1 MPVPGSGMEEAN
13 RGADSSR
20 GWAGSETF
28 LFFST
33 ETIQPMTSQDFIR
46 TEAANT
52 DRIILYRE
60 GLFWKAY
67 ERSAFAVCSQ
77 VRAFKTTKKALKTLG
92 GGHLVSIGFP
102 AASENAVCGA
112 LECVS
117 REQDR
122 VVFAAPRAVDA
133 AEFEVWKAAQPLK
146 EAVRRTKTAVVA
158 VDAGAA
164 AAAADAGAGFGGA
177 AGVAGGAAGVAG
189 GAAGVA
195 GGAAGGAAGVAGG
208 AAGVAGG
215 AAGVAGGAAA
225 DVAGT
230 GAVAAGPVIV
240 SGSGFAAGPGFV
252 WGSGIA
258 VAGNSAASGPLPE
271 FVSGPGIAV
280 AGNPAAAGPLPEER
294 MRSPSEAESRPGMRY
309 AEADFSLTAAC
320 RVAGAL
326 KEFNLAEKTPL
337 ECMMFLSELKKMIH
351 SI

>member
-1 MPVPGSGMEEAN
+1 
-13 RGADSSR
+13 
-20 GWAGSETF
+20 
-28 LFFST
+28 
-33 ETIQPMTSQDFIR
+33 MTSQDFIR

-112 LECVS
+112 LECIS

-146 EAVRRTKTAVVA
+146 EAVRRTKTAV
-158 VDAGAA
+158 AA
-164 AAAADAGAGFGGA
+164 ADADVAAADVVADAGAGFGGA
-177 AGVAGGAAGVAG
+177 AGVAGGAA
-189 GAAGVA
+189 
-195 GGAAGGAAGVAGG
+195 
-208 AAGVAGG
+208 
-215 AAGVAGGAAA
+215 A
-225 DVAGT
+225 DIAGT
-230 GAVAAGPVIV
+230 GAVAAGPGFV
-240 SGSGFAAGPGFV
+240 SGSGFVSGPGIAAGPGFAA
-252 WGSGIA
+252 GPGIA

-271 FVSGPGIAV
+271 FVSGPGIAAGPGIAV
-280 AGNPAAAGPLPEER
+280 AGNPAASGPLPEER

>member
-1 MPVPGSGMEEAN
+1 MGRTRPG
-13 RGADSSR
+13 
-20 GWAGSETF
+20 AGRARKPF
-28 LFFST
+28 FFFST

-112 LECVS
+112 LECIS
-117 REQDR
+117 RGQDR

-146 EAVRRTKTAVVA
+146 EAVRRTKTAVA
-158 VDAGAA
+158 VDADVA

-189 GAAGVA
+189 GAV
-195 GGAAGGAAGVAGG
+195 
-208 AAGVAGG
+208 
-215 AAGVAGGAAA
+215 A

-230 GAVAAGPVIV
+230 GAVAAGPGIV

-252 WGSGIA
+252 SGPGIAAGPGFAAGPGIA

-271 FVSGPGIAV
+271 FVSGPGIAAGPGIAV

>member
-1 MPVPGSGMEEAN
+1 
-13 RGADSSR
+13 
-20 GWAGSETF
+20 
-28 LFFST
+28 
-33 ETIQPMTSQDFIR
+33 MTSQDFIR

-92 GGHLVSIGFP
+92 GGHLV
-102 AASENAVCGA
+102 
-112 LECVS
+112 
-117 REQDR
+117 EQDR

-146 EAVRRTKTAVVA
+146 EAVRRTKTAVAA
-158 VDAGAA
+158 VDA
-164 AAAADAGAGFGGA
+164 D
-177 AGVAGGAAGVAG
+177 V
-189 GAAGVA
+189 
-195 GGAAGGAAGVAGG
+195 
-208 AAGVAGG
+208 
-215 AAGVAGGAAA
+215 AAA
-225 DVAGT
+225 DV
-230 GAVAAGPVIV
+230 VATDSA
-240 SGSGFAAGPGFV
+240 PGH
-252 WGSGIA
+252 
-258 VAGNSAASGPLPE
+258 
-271 FVSGPGIAV
+271 
-280 AGNPAAAGPLPEER
+280 LPEER

-326 KEFNLAEKTPL
+326 KEFNLAEKTPV

>member
-1 MPVPGSGMEEAN
+1 
-13 RGADSSR
+13 
-20 GWAGSETF
+20 
-28 LFFST
+28 
-33 ETIQPMTSQDFIR
+33 MTSKDFIR
-46 TEAANT
+46 AEAENT
-52 DRIILYRE
+52 DRITLYRE

-112 LECVS
+112 LECIS

-133 AEFEVWKAAQPLK
+133 DV
-146 EAVRRTKTAVVA
+146 
-158 VDAGAA
+158 
-164 AAAADAGAGFGGA
+164 
-177 AGVAGGAAGVAG
+177 
-189 GAAGVA
+189 
-195 GGAAGGAAGVAGG
+195 
-208 AAGVAGG
+208 
-215 AAGVAGGAAA
+215 AAA
-225 DVAGT
+225 DV
-230 GAVAAGPVIV
+230 VATDSA
-240 SGSGFAAGPGFV
+240 PGH
-252 WGSGIA
+252 
-258 VAGNSAASGPLPE
+258 
-271 FVSGPGIAV
+271 
-280 AGNPAAAGPLPEER
+280 LPEER

>member
-1 MPVPGSGMEEAN
+1 
-13 RGADSSR
+13 
-20 GWAGSETF
+20 
-28 LFFST
+28 
-33 ETIQPMTSQDFIR
+33 MTSQDFIR

-102 AASENAVCGA
+102 AASKNAVCGA
-112 LECVS
+112 LECIS

-146 EAVRRTKTAVVA
+146 EAVRRTKTAVA
-158 VDAGAA
+158 VDAGA
-164 AAAADAGAGFGGA
+164 GL
-177 AGVAGGAAGVAG
+177 
-189 GAAGVA
+189 
-195 GGAAGGAAGVAGG
+195 
-208 AAGVAGG
+208 
-215 AAGVAGGAAA
+215 GGAAA

-230 GAVAAGPVIV
+230 GAVAAGP
-240 SGSGFAAGPGFV
+240 
-252 WGSGIA
+252 
-258 VAGNSAASGPLPE
+258 
-271 FVSGPGIAV
+271 GIAV
-280 AGNPAAAGPLPEER
+280 AGNPAVAGHLPEER

>member
-146 EAVRRTKTAVVA
+146 EAVRRTKTAVA
-158 VDAGAA
+158 VDA
-164 AAAADAGAGFGGA
+164 D
-177 AGVAGGAAGVAG
+177 V
-189 GAAGVA
+189 
-195 GGAAGGAAGVAGG
+195 
-208 AAGVAGG
+208 
-215 AAGVAGGAAA
+215 AAA
-225 DVAGT
+225 DVVAT
-230 GAVAAGPVIV
+230 GAVAA
-240 SGSGFAAGPGFV
+240 
-252 WGSGIA
+252 
-258 VAGNSAASGPLPE
+258 
-271 FVSGPGIAV
+271 GPGIAV
-280 AGNPAAAGPLPEER
+280 AGNPAVAGHLPEER

>member
-1 MPVPGSGMEEAN
+1 MGRTRPG
-13 RGADSSR
+13 
-20 GWAGSETF
+20 AGRARKPF
-28 LFFST
+28 FFFST

-112 LECVS
+112 LECIS

-146 EAVRRTKTAVVA
+146 EAVRRTKTAVAA
-158 VDAGAA
+158 VDADVAA

-177 AGVAGGAAGVAG
+177 AGVAGGAVA
-189 GAAGVA
+189 
-195 GGAAGGAAGVAGG
+195 
-208 AAGVAGG
+208 
-215 AAGVAGGAAA
+215 
-225 DVAGT
+225 DIAGT
-230 GAVAAGPVIV
+230 GAVAAGPGFV
-240 SGSGFAAGPGFV
+240 SGSGFAAGPGIV
-252 WGSGIA
+252 SGPGIA

-271 FVSGPGIAV
+271 FVSGPGIAAGPGIAV

>member
-1 MPVPGSGMEEAN
+1 MEEAN

-20 GWAGSETF
+20 GRAGSETF
-28 LFFST
+28 LFFQYGNDST
-33 ETIQPMTSQDFIR
+33 DDESGFHSHRGGQHRPDHSLPRGAFLESLR
-46 TEAANT
+46 AFGVRRVFAG
-52 DRIILYRE
+52 E
-60 GLFWKAY
+60 GLQDHEEGFEDA
-67 ERSAFAVCSQ
+67 R
-77 VRAFKTTKKALKTLG
+77 R

-112 LECVS
+112 LECIS

-146 EAVRRTKTAVVA
+146 EAVRRTKTAVAA
-158 VDAGAA
+158 VDA
-164 AAAADAGAGFGGA
+164 D
-177 AGVAGGAAGVAG
+177 V
-189 GAAGVA
+189 
-195 GGAAGGAAGVAGG
+195 
-208 AAGVAGG
+208 
-215 AAGVAGGAAA
+215 AAA
-225 DVAGT
+225 DV
-230 GAVAAGPVIV
+230 VATDSA
-240 SGSGFAAGPGFV
+240 PGH
-252 WGSGIA
+252 
-258 VAGNSAASGPLPE
+258 
-271 FVSGPGIAV
+271 
-280 AGNPAAAGPLPEER
+280 LPEER

>member
-1 MPVPGSGMEEAN
+1 
-13 RGADSSR
+13 
-20 GWAGSETF
+20 
-28 LFFST
+28 
-33 ETIQPMTSQDFIR
+33 MTSQDFIR

-112 LECVS
+112 LECIS

-146 EAVRRTKTAVVA
+146 EAVRRTKTAVAA

-164 AAAADAGAGFGGA
+164 AAAAVAADAGAGFGGA
-177 AGVAGGAAGVAG
+177 AGVAGGAVGVAG
-189 GAAGVA
+189 GAV
-195 GGAAGGAAGVAGG
+195 
-208 AAGVAGG
+208 
-215 AAGVAGGAAA
+215 A

-230 GAVAAGPVIV
+230 GAVAAGPGFV

-252 WGSGIA
+252 SGPGIAAGPGFAAGPGIA

-280 AGNPAAAGPLPEER
+280 AGNPAASGPLPEER

>member
-92 GGHLVSIGFP
+92 GGHLLSIGFP

-112 LECVS
+112 LECIS

-146 EAVRRTKTAVVA
+146 EAVRRTKPAAV
-158 VDAGAA
+158 
-164 AAAADAGAGFGGA
+164 ADAGAGLGGA
-177 AGVAGGAAGVAG
+177 AGVAGGAVA
-189 GAAGVA
+189 V
-195 GGAAGGAAGVAGG
+195 
-208 AAGVAGG
+208 
-215 AAGVAGGAAA
+215 
-225 DVAGT
+225 GT
-230 GAVAAGPVIV
+230 GVVAAGPGAV
-240 SGSGFAAGPGFV
+240 SGPGFAA
-252 WGSGIA
+252 
-258 VAGNSAASGPLPE
+258 
-271 FVSGPGIAV
+271 GPGIAV
-280 AGNPAAAGPLPEER
+280 AGNPAAAGHLPEEQ
-294 MRSPSEAESRPGMRY
+294 MRSSSEAEPRPGMRCT
-309 AEADFSLTAAC
+309 EADFSLTAAC

>member
-1 MPVPGSGMEEAN
+1 MGRTRPG
-13 RGADSSR
+13 
-20 GWAGSETF
+20 AGRARKPF
-28 LFFST
+28 FFFST

-112 LECVS
+112 LECIS

-146 EAVRRTKTAVVA
+146 EAVRRTKTVVAA

-177 AGVAGGAAGVAG
+177 AGVAGGAV
-189 GAAGVA
+189 
-195 GGAAGGAAGVAGG
+195 
-208 AAGVAGG
+208 
-215 AAGVAGGAAA
+215 A
-225 DVAGT
+225 DVAAT
-230 GAVAAGPVIV
+230 GAVAAGPGFV

-252 WGSGIA
+252 SGPGVA

-271 FVSGPGIAV
+271 FVSGPGIAAGPGIAV

>member
-195 GGAAGGAAGVAGG
+195 GGAAG
-208 AAGVAGG
+208 
-215 AAGVAGGAAA
+215 VAGGAAA

-230 GAVAAGPVIV
+230 GAVAAGPGIV

-252 WGSGIA
+252 SGSGIA

>member
-1 MPVPGSGMEEAN
+1 
-13 RGADSSR
+13 
-20 GWAGSETF
+20 
-28 LFFST
+28 
-33 ETIQPMTSQDFIR
+33 MTSQDFIR

-112 LECVS
+112 LECIS

-122 VVFAAPRAVDA
+122 VVFAAPRAVA
-133 AEFEVWKAAQPLK
+133 A
-146 EAVRRTKTAVVA
+146 
-158 VDAGAA
+158 
-164 AAAADAGAGFGGA
+164 
-177 AGVAGGAAGVAG
+177 
-189 GAAGVA
+189 
-195 GGAAGGAAGVAGG
+195 
-208 AAGVAGG
+208 
-215 AAGVAGGAAA
+215 
-225 DVAGT
+225 
-230 GAVAAGPVIV
+230 
-240 SGSGFAAGPGFV
+240 
-252 WGSGIA
+252 
-258 VAGNSAASGPLPE
+258 
-271 FVSGPGIAV
+271 GPGIAV
-280 AGNPAAAGPLPEER
+280 AGNPAVAGHLPEER

>member
-1 MPVPGSGMEEAN
+1 
-13 RGADSSR
+13 
-20 GWAGSETF
+20 
-28 LFFST
+28 
-33 ETIQPMTSQDFIR
+33 MTSQDFIR

-77 VRAFKTTKKALKTLG
+77 VRAFKTTKRALKTLG

-112 LECVS
+112 LECIS

-146 EAVRRTKTAVVA
+146 EAVRRTKTAVAA
-158 VDAGAA
+158 VDA
-164 AAAADAGAGFGGA
+164 D
-177 AGVAGGAAGVAG
+177 V
-189 GAAGVA
+189 
-195 GGAAGGAAGVAGG
+195 
-208 AAGVAGG
+208 
-215 AAGVAGGAAA
+215 AAA
-225 DVAGT
+225 DVAAT
-230 GAVAAGPVIV
+230 GAVAA
-240 SGSGFAAGPGFV
+240 
-252 WGSGIA
+252 
-258 VAGNSAASGPLPE
+258 
-271 FVSGPGIAV
+271 GPGIAV
-280 AGNPAAAGPLPEER
+280 AGNPAASGPLPEER

>member
-1 MPVPGSGMEEAN
+1 
-13 RGADSSR
+13 
-20 GWAGSETF
+20 
-28 LFFST
+28 
-33 ETIQPMTSQDFIR
+33 MTSQDFIR

-112 LECVS
+112 LECIS

-146 EAVRRTKTAVVA
+146 EAVRRTKTAVAA
-158 VDAGAA
+158 VDA
-164 AAAADAGAGFGGA
+164 D
-177 AGVAGGAAGVAG
+177 V
-189 GAAGVA
+189 
-195 GGAAGGAAGVAGG
+195 
-208 AAGVAGG
+208 
-215 AAGVAGGAAA
+215 AAA
-225 DVAGT
+225 DVVAT
-230 GAVAAGPVIV
+230 GAVAAGPGAV
-240 SGSGFAAGPGFV
+240 SGPG
-252 WGSGIA
+252 
-258 VAGNSAASGPLPE
+258 

-280 AGNPAAAGPLPEER
+280 AGNPAASGPLPEER
-294 MRSPSEAESRPGMRY
+294 MRSPSEAEPRPGMRY

>member
-1 MPVPGSGMEEAN
+1 
-13 RGADSSR
+13 
-20 GWAGSETF
+20 
-28 LFFST
+28 
-33 ETIQPMTSQDFIR
+33 MTSQDFIR

-112 LECVS
+112 LECIS

-146 EAVRRTKTAVVA
+146 EAVRRTKTAAAA

-189 GAAGVA
+189 GAV
-195 GGAAGGAAGVAGG
+195 
-208 AAGVAGG
+208 
-215 AAGVAGGAAA
+215 A
-225 DVAGT
+225 DVAAT
-230 GAVAAGPVIV
+230 GAVAAGPGFV
-240 SGSGFAAGPGFV
+240 SGSGFAAGPGFAA
-252 WGSGIA
+252 GLGIA

-280 AGNPAAAGPLPEER
+280 AGNPAASGPLPEER

>member
-1 MPVPGSGMEEAN
+1 MGRTRPG
-13 RGADSSR
+13 
-20 GWAGSETF
+20 AGRARKPF
-28 LFFST
+28 FFFST

-112 LECVS
+112 LECIS

-146 EAVRRTKTAVVA
+146 EAVRRTKTAVAA
-158 VDAGAA
+158 VDT
-164 AAAADAGAGFGGA
+164 D
-177 AGVAGGAAGVAG
+177 V
-189 GAAGVA
+189 
-195 GGAAGGAAGVAGG
+195 
-208 AAGVAGG
+208 
-215 AAGVAGGAAA
+215 AAA
-225 DVAGT
+225 DVAAT
-230 GAVAAGPVIV
+230 GAVAAGP
-240 SGSGFAAGPGFV
+240 GFAAGPG
-252 WGSGIA
+252 IT
-258 VAGNSAASGPLPE
+258 
-271 FVSGPGIAV
+271 V
-280 AGNPAAAGPLPEER
+280 AGNPAVAGHLPEER

>member
-1 MPVPGSGMEEAN
+1 
-13 RGADSSR
+13 
-20 GWAGSETF
+20 
-28 LFFST
+28 
-33 ETIQPMTSQDFIR
+33 MTSQDFIR

-112 LECVS
+112 LECIS

-146 EAVRRTKTAVVA
+146 EAVRRTKTAVAA
-158 VDAGAA
+158 VDA
-164 AAAADAGAGFGGA
+164 D
-177 AGVAGGAAGVAG
+177 V
-189 GAAGVA
+189 
-195 GGAAGGAAGVAGG
+195 
-208 AAGVAGG
+208 
-215 AAGVAGGAAA
+215 AAA
-225 DVAGT
+225 DVAAT
-230 GAVAAGPVIV
+230 GAVAA
-240 SGSGFAAGPGFV
+240 
-252 WGSGIA
+252 
-258 VAGNSAASGPLPE
+258 
-271 FVSGPGIAV
+271 GPGIAV
-280 AGNPAAAGPLPEER
+280 AGNPAASGPLPEER

>member
-1 MPVPGSGMEEAN
+1 
-13 RGADSSR
+13 
-20 GWAGSETF
+20 
-28 LFFST
+28 
-33 ETIQPMTSQDFIR
+33 MTSQDFIR

-112 LECVS
+112 LECIS

-146 EAVRRTKTAVVA
+146 EAVRRTKTAVAA
-158 VDAGAA
+158 VDAAVAA
-164 AAAADAGAGFGGA
+164 ADVVADAGAGFGGA
-177 AGVAGGAAGVAG
+177 AGVAGGAA
-189 GAAGVA
+189 
-195 GGAAGGAAGVAGG
+195 
-208 AAGVAGG
+208 
-215 AAGVAGGAAA
+215 A
-225 DVAGT
+225 DIAGT
-230 GAVAAGPVIV
+230 GAVAAGP
-240 SGSGFAAGPGFV
+240 
-252 WGSGIA
+252 GIA

-271 FVSGPGIAV
+271 FVSGPGIAAGPGIAV
-280 AGNPAAAGPLPEER
+280 AGNPAASGPLPEER

>member
-1 MPVPGSGMEEAN
+1 
-13 RGADSSR
+13 
-20 GWAGSETF
+20 
-28 LFFST
+28 
-33 ETIQPMTSQDFIR
+33 MTSQDFIR

-112 LECVS
+112 LECIS

-122 VVFAAPRAVDA
+122 DA

-158 VDAGAA
+158 
-164 AAAADAGAGFGGA
+164 ADAD
-177 AGVAGGAAGVAG
+177 V
-189 GAAGVA
+189 
-195 GGAAGGAAGVAGG
+195 
-208 AAGVAGG
+208 
-215 AAGVAGGAAA
+215 AAA
-225 DVAGT
+225 DVAAT
-230 GAVAAGPVIV
+230 D
-240 SGSGFAAGPGFV
+240 S
-252 WGSGIA
+252 
-258 VAGNSAASGPLPE
+258 ASGH
-271 FVSGPGIAV
+271 
-280 AGNPAAAGPLPEER
+280 LPEER

>member
-1 MPVPGSGMEEAN
+1 MPVPGSGMKEAN
-13 RGADSSR
+13 CGADSSR
-20 GWAGSETF
+20 GRAGSETF
-28 LFFST
+28 LFF
-33 ETIQPMTSQDFIR
+33 EYEPMTSQDFIR

-52 DRIILYRE
+52 DRIILYCE

-102 AASENAVCGA
+102 AASEGSVCGA
-112 LECVS
+112 LECIS

-133 AEFEVWKAAQPLK
+133 AEFEAWKAAQPLK
-146 EAVRRTKTAVVA
+146 EAVRRTKP
-158 VDAGAA
+158 
-164 AAAADAGAGFGGA
+164 AAAADTA
-177 AGVAGGAAGVAG
+177 AVD
-189 GAAGVA
+189 
-195 GGAAGGAAGVAGG
+195 
-208 AAGVAGG
+208 
-215 AAGVAGGAAA
+215 A
-225 DVAGT
+225 DV
-230 GAVAAGPVIV
+230 I
-240 SGSGFAAGPGFV
+240 
-252 WGSGIA
+252 
-258 VAGNSAASGPLPE
+258 GNDSASGH
-271 FVSGPGIAV
+271 V
-280 AGNPAAAGPLPEER
+280 PEER

-309 AEADFSLTAAC
+309 TEADFSLTAAC

>member
-1 MPVPGSGMEEAN
+1 MGRTRPG
-13 RGADSSR
+13 
-20 GWAGSETF
+20 AGRARKPF
-28 LFFST
+28 FFFST

-112 LECVS
+112 LECIS

-146 EAVRRTKTAVVA
+146 EAVRRTKTAVAA
-158 VDAGAA
+158 VDADVAA

-189 GAAGVA
+189 GAVA
-195 GGAAGGAAGVAGG
+195 
-208 AAGVAGG
+208 
-215 AAGVAGGAAA
+215 
-225 DVAGT
+225 DIAGT
-230 GAVAAGPVIV
+230 GAVAAGPGFV
-240 SGSGFAAGPGFV
+240 SGSGFAAGPGIV
-252 WGSGIA
+252 SGTGIA

-271 FVSGPGIAV
+271 FVSGPGIAAGPGIAV
-280 AGNPAAAGPLPEER
+280 AGNPAASGPLPEER

>member
-1 MPVPGSGMEEAN
+1 
-13 RGADSSR
+13 
-20 GWAGSETF
+20 
-28 LFFST
+28 
-33 ETIQPMTSQDFIR
+33 MTSQDFIR

-112 LECVS
+112 LECIS

-146 EAVRRTKTAVVA
+146 EAVRRTKTAVAA
-158 VDAGAA
+158 VAA

-189 GAAGVA
+189 GAVA
-195 GGAAGGAAGVAGG
+195 
-208 AAGVAGG
+208 
-215 AAGVAGGAAA
+215 
-225 DVAGT
+225 DIAGT
-230 GAVAAGPVIV
+230 GAVAAGPGFV
-240 SGSGFAAGPGFV
+240 SGSGFAAGPGIV
-252 WGSGIA
+252 SGPGIA

-271 FVSGPGIAV
+271 FVSGPGIAAGPGIAV
-280 AGNPAAAGPLPEER
+280 AGNPAAAGPLSEER

>member
-195 GGAAGGAAGVAGG
+195 GGAA
-208 AAGVAGG
+208 
-215 AAGVAGGAAA
+215 A

-230 GAVAAGPVIV
+230 GAVAAGPGIV

-252 WGSGIA
+252 SGSGIA

>member
-1 MPVPGSGMEEAN
+1 MPVPGSGMKEAN

-20 GWAGSETF
+20 GRAGSETF

-112 LECVS
+112 LECIS

-133 AEFEVWKAAQPLK
+133 AEFEAWKAAQPLK
-146 EAVRRTKTAVVA
+146 EAVRRTKTAAAA

-164 AAAADAGAGFGGA
+164 AAAAVAADAGAGFGGA
-177 AGVAGGAAGVAG
+177 AGVAGGAV
-189 GAAGVA
+189 
-195 GGAAGGAAGVAGG
+195 
-208 AAGVAGG
+208 
-215 AAGVAGGAAA
+215 A
-225 DVAGT
+225 DVAAT
-230 GAVAAGPVIV
+230 GAVAAGPGFV
-240 SGSGFAAGPGFV
+240 SGSGFAAGPGIV
-252 WGSGIA
+252 SGPGIA
-258 VAGNSAASGPLPE
+258 A
-271 FVSGPGIAV
+271 GPGIAV
-280 AGNPAAAGPLPEER
+280 AGTPAAAGPLPEER

>member
-1 MPVPGSGMEEAN
+1 
-13 RGADSSR
+13 
-20 GWAGSETF
+20 
-28 LFFST
+28 
-33 ETIQPMTSQDFIR
+33 MTSQDFIR

-112 LECVS
+112 LECIS

-146 EAVRRTKTAVVA
+146 EAVRRTKTAVAA
-158 VDAGAA
+158 VDT
-164 AAAADAGAGFGGA
+164 D
-177 AGVAGGAAGVAG
+177 V
-189 GAAGVA
+189 
-195 GGAAGGAAGVAGG
+195 
-208 AAGVAGG
+208 
-215 AAGVAGGAAA
+215 AAA
-225 DVAGT
+225 DVAAT
-230 GAVAAGPVIV
+230 GAVAAGP
-240 SGSGFAAGPGFV
+240 GFAAGPG
-252 WGSGIA
+252 IT
-258 VAGNSAASGPLPE
+258 
-271 FVSGPGIAV
+271 V
-280 AGNPAAAGPLPEER
+280 AGNPAVAGHLPEER

>member
-1 MPVPGSGMEEAN
+1 
-13 RGADSSR
+13 
-20 GWAGSETF
+20 
-28 LFFST
+28 
-33 ETIQPMTSQDFIR
+33 MTSQDFIR

-112 LECVS
+112 LECIS
-117 REQDR
+117 RGQDR

-146 EAVRRTKTAVVA
+146 EAVRRTKTAV
-158 VDAGAA
+158 
-164 AAAADAGAGFGGA
+164 AAADAD
-177 AGVAGGAAGVAG
+177 V
-189 GAAGVA
+189 
-195 GGAAGGAAGVAGG
+195 
-208 AAGVAGG
+208 
-215 AAGVAGGAAA
+215 AAA
-225 DVAGT
+225 DVAAT
-230 GAVAAGPVIV
+230 GAVAAGPGIV
-240 SGSGFAAGPGFV
+240 SGSGFAAGPG
-252 WGSGIA
+252 
-258 VAGNSAASGPLPE
+258 

>member
-1 MPVPGSGMEEAN
+1 
-13 RGADSSR
+13 
-20 GWAGSETF
+20 
-28 LFFST
+28 
-33 ETIQPMTSQDFIR
+33 MTSQDFIR

-133 AEFEVWKAAQPLK
+133 AEFEAWKAAQPLK
-146 EAVRRTKTAVVA
+146 EAVRRTKTAV
-158 VDAGAA
+158 
-164 AAAADAGAGFGGA
+164 
-177 AGVAGGAAGVAG
+177 
-189 GAAGVA
+189 
-195 GGAAGGAAGVAGG
+195 
-208 AAGVAGG
+208 
-215 AAGVAGGAAA
+215 AA
-225 DVAGT
+225 DVA
-230 GAVAAGPVIV
+230 AGP
-240 SGSGFAAGPGFV
+240 
-252 WGSGIA
+252 GIA

-271 FVSGPGIAV
+271 FVSGPGIAAGPGIAV
-280 AGNPAAAGPLPEER
+280 AGNPAVAGRVPEER

>member
-1 MPVPGSGMEEAN
+1 MGRTRPG
-13 RGADSSR
+13 
-20 GWAGSETF
+20 AGRARKPF
-28 LFFST
+28 FFFST

-112 LECVS
+112 LECIS

-146 EAVRRTKTAVVA
+146 EAVRRTKTAVA
-158 VDAGAA
+158 VDADAA
-164 AAAADAGAGFGGA
+164 AA
-177 AGVAGGAAGVAG
+177 V
-189 GAAGVA
+189 
-195 GGAAGGAAGVAGG
+195 
-208 AAGVAGG
+208 
-215 AAGVAGGAAA
+215 A

-230 GAVAAGPVIV
+230 GAVAAGP
-240 SGSGFAAGPGFV
+240 GF
-252 WGSGIA
+252 
-258 VAGNSAASGPLPE
+258 
-271 FVSGPGIAV
+271 AV
-280 AGNPAAAGPLPEER
+280 AGNPAVAGHLPEER

>member
-1 MPVPGSGMEEAN
+1 
-13 RGADSSR
+13 
-20 GWAGSETF
+20 
-28 LFFST
+28 
-33 ETIQPMTSQDFIR
+33 MTSQDFIR

-112 LECVS
+112 LECIS
-117 REQDR
+117 RGQDR

-158 VDAGAA
+158 
-164 AAAADAGAGFGGA
+164 DAGAGLGGA
-177 AGVAGGAAGVAG
+177 AGVAGGAVA
-189 GAAGVA
+189 
-195 GGAAGGAAGVAGG
+195 
-208 AAGVAGG
+208 
-215 AAGVAGGAAA
+215 
-225 DVAGT
+225 DIAGT
-230 GAVAAGPVIV
+230 GAVAAGP
-240 SGSGFAAGPGFV
+240 GF
-252 WGSGIA
+252 
-258 VAGNSAASGPLPE
+258 
-271 FVSGPGIAV
+271 AV
-280 AGNPAAAGPLPEER
+280 AGNPAVAGHLPEER

>member
-1 MPVPGSGMEEAN
+1 
-13 RGADSSR
+13 
-20 GWAGSETF
+20 
-28 LFFST
+28 
-33 ETIQPMTSQDFIR
+33 MTSQDFIR

-112 LECVS
+112 LECIS

-146 EAVRRTKTAVVA
+146 EAVRRTKTAVAA
-158 VDAGAA
+158 VDTDV
-164 AAAADAGAGFGGA
+164 AAADIA
-177 AGVAGGAAGVAG
+177 A
-189 GAAGVA
+189 
-195 GGAAGGAAGVAGG
+195 
-208 AAGVAGG
+208 
-215 AAGVAGGAAA
+215 
-225 DVAGT
+225 T
-230 GAVAAGPVIV
+230 GAVAAGP
-240 SGSGFAAGPGFV
+240 GFAAGPG
-252 WGSGIA
+252 IT
-258 VAGNSAASGPLPE
+258 
-271 FVSGPGIAV
+271 V
-280 AGNPAAAGPLPEER
+280 AGNPAVAGHLPEER

>member
-1 MPVPGSGMEEAN
+1 
-13 RGADSSR
+13 
-20 GWAGSETF
+20 
-28 LFFST
+28 
-33 ETIQPMTSQDFIR
+33 MTSQDFIR

-112 LECVS
+112 LECIS

-146 EAVRRTKTAVVA
+146 EAVRRTKTVVAA

-177 AGVAGGAAGVAG
+177 AGVAGGAA
-189 GAAGVA
+189 
-195 GGAAGGAAGVAGG
+195 
-208 AAGVAGG
+208 
-215 AAGVAGGAAA
+215 A
-225 DVAGT
+225 DIAGT
-230 GAVAAGPVIV
+230 GAVAAGPGFV

-252 WGSGIA
+252 SGPGIA

-271 FVSGPGIAV
+271 FVSGPGIAAGPGFVSGSGFAAGPGFVSGPGIAVAGNSAASGPLPEFVSGPGIAAGPGIAV
-280 AGNPAAAGPLPEER
+280 AGNPAASGPLPEER

>member
-1 MPVPGSGMEEAN
+1 
-13 RGADSSR
+13 
-20 GWAGSETF
+20 
-28 LFFST
+28 
-33 ETIQPMTSQDFIR
+33 MTSQDFIR

-112 LECVS
+112 LECIS

-146 EAVRRTKTAVVA
+146 EAVRRTKTVVAA

-177 AGVAGGAAGVAG
+177 AGVAGGAV
-189 GAAGVA
+189 
-195 GGAAGGAAGVAGG
+195 
-208 AAGVAGG
+208 
-215 AAGVAGGAAA
+215 A
-225 DVAGT
+225 DVAAT
-230 GAVAAGPVIV
+230 GAVAAGPGFV

-252 WGSGIA
+252 SGPGVA

-271 FVSGPGIAV
+271 FVSGPGIAAGPGIAV

>member
-1 MPVPGSGMEEAN
+1 MEEAN

-189 GAAGVA
+189 GAA
-195 GGAAGGAAGVAGG
+195 
-208 AAGVAGG
+208 
-215 AAGVAGGAAA
+215 A

-230 GAVAAGPVIV
+230 GAVAAGPGIV

-252 WGSGIA
+252 SGSGIA